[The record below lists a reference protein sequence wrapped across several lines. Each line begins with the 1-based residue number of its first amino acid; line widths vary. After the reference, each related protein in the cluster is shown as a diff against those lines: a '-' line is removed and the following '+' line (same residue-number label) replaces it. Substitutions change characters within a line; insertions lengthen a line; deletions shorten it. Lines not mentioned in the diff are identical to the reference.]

1 MIYCQKVREMRN
13 LAFYGPFL
21 PTSGPTPMSAK
32 RWKMYP
38 HNALTPLAVRN
49 FSASFWRFTRPNV
62 PLRGEIKCRKRNFSW
77 VQISSF
83 EIFYRHNPSQ
93 KPPRANKK
101 NFKWFEAIF
110 LLNINEMSDPLF
122 SEFAPQF
129 KMASIMWNLSIAVGH
144 TFSMLNS
151 ILAELY
157 VLYQVTTL
165 SLFWAIT
172 IISWLTNVA
181 ITVIASRRLRE
192 IRVRPFGLIVAIK
205 SK

>member
-1 MIYCQKVREMRN
+1 MRN

-62 PLRGEIKCRKRNFSW
+62 PLRGEIKCRKLNFSW

-110 LLNINEMSDPLF
+110 LLNFNEMSDPLF

-129 KMASIMWNLSIAVGH
+129 KMASIMWNS
-144 TFSMLNS
+144 S
-151 ILAELY
+151 ILVIVIVIIFLLRSLVESEFY
-157 VLYQVTTL
+157 QHVLERL
-165 SLFWAIT
+165 EARCFSASAIFSKKLDLFNWIC
-172 IISWLTNVA
+172 
-181 ITVIASRRLRE
+181 
-192 IRVRPFGLIVAIK
+192 FD
-205 SK
+205 

>member
-1 MIYCQKVREMRN
+1 MRN

-62 PLRGEIKCRKRNFSW
+62 PLRGEIKCRKLNFSW

-110 LLNINEMSDPLF
+110 LLNFNEMSDPLF

-129 KMASIMWNLSIAVGH
+129 KMASIMWNS
-144 TFSMLNS
+144 S
-151 ILAELY
+151 ILHFPRQGSSQDECQITKIICY
-157 VLYQVTTL
+157 KEC
-165 SLFWAIT
+165 SLFSLHIIILTSPCRCTKQAWGMWWAE
-172 IISWLTNVA
+172 V
-181 ITVIASRRLRE
+181 
-192 IRVRPFGLIVAIK
+192 
-205 SK
+205 